1 MSELLPLA
9 AKQAIWNLRRRTPRE
24 QSARFAWIAAFS
36 ASPSPHLTP
45 LILPVTI
52 REKEYPQTTVSACFP
67 TFEDWWDFSYNEA
80 TKEVD
85 FMRKQRLAVLL
96 LLVVMISGCAEVST
110 APIEKREPVTETKA
124 ADESRTDSV
133 FPSESKQTAAPT
145 ESEVPEEMESPEST
159 EVPETAV
166 SQPTAQ
172 ETQKAPEPAAEAP
185 AKESQPSTEPLQPT
199 ASPEETKPKTAYD
212 FEFDIE
218 AIKADCIGIGQ
229 GMGLTLDSSLTPDN
243 AAWWNPVTASQSNQG
258 EALKQSLVSYIT
270 FHTAENL
277 GAYGMDEITSF
288 NICCEAR
295 GNGEYLI
302 YFLFA

>member
-1 MSELLPLA
+1 
-9 AKQAIWNLRRRTPRE
+9 
-24 QSARFAWIAAFS
+24 
-36 ASPSPHLTP
+36 
-45 LILPVTI
+45 
-52 REKEYPQTTVSACFP
+52 
-67 TFEDWWDFSYNEA
+67 
-80 TKEVD
+80 
-85 FMRKQRLAVLL
+85 MRKQVLAVLL

-110 APIEKREPVTETKA
+110 APTEKREPVTETKA

-145 ESEVPEEMESPEST
+145 ESEAPEETESPEST
-159 EVPETAV
+159 EAPETAA

-185 AKESQPSTEPLQPT
+185 AKESQPPAAETTPVPTEQPQTAQQQPQETQPPTETPQPQPT
-199 ASPEETKPKTAYD
+199 AAPEETKPKTAYD
-212 FEFDIE
+212 YAFDIE

>member
-1 MSELLPLA
+1 
-9 AKQAIWNLRRRTPRE
+9 
-24 QSARFAWIAAFS
+24 
-36 ASPSPHLTP
+36 
-45 LILPVTI
+45 
-52 REKEYPQTTVSACFP
+52 
-67 TFEDWWDFSYNEA
+67 
-80 TKEVD
+80 
-85 FMRKQRLAVLL
+85 MRKQVLAVLL

-110 APIEKREPVTETKA
+110 APIEKSEPVTEPKT

-133 FPSESKQTAAPT
+133 FPSESKQAAAPT
-145 ESEVPEEMESPEST
+145 ESEAPEET
-159 EVPETAV
+159 EAPETAA

-172 ETQKAPEPAAEAP
+172 EALKAPEPAAETP
-185 AKESQPSTEPLQPT
+185 AKESQPPAPTEKPQETQPSTETPQPQPT
-199 ASPEETKPKTAYD
+199 AAPEETKPKTAYD
-212 FEFDIE
+212 YAFDIE

-229 GMGLTLDSSLTPDN
+229 GMGLTLDSTLTPDN